1 MEMVFMENK
10 LKNTINRENMIINI
24 LINAF
29 GIQDSGGI
37 TILEKML
44 YECTLNEKYI
54 YYVLVNEHQNI
65 SNLLNKFIGY
75 KKINFIKIQKK
86 RIIHRLYFEN
96 ITFRSLVKEYNIS
109 LVYNFSGSS
118 QLLSSKPVLVK
129 VQNLIFYSKKLDE
142 AYKKTNNQ
150 KLWLKQ
156 VWSKRLIFLSM
167 LKQSKNLEIQST
179 HVKDALS
186 DFMRVSD
193 KTFFLK
199 NDFSANRDSFKEP
212 KKYNIEKELTFLYIV
227 GPHFAIPHKNMQDFV
242 DAMTELKALGKEF
255 KIKVTLS
262 YEELNNST
270 IWDSVLN
277 EHTDFLGY
285 LKDKDEIE
293 KLFQDNTVLISTSVI
308 ETIGLHIIEGIQ
320 NGILCVAPDE
330 QYSKSVY
337 GDDLLKYKLFDAQSL
352 VDVILSLDT
361 LEKKEIQQRIE
372 NTQKYIID
380 NEADKFH
387 SIIDIFDEILEGK
400 KYVKR

>member
-1 MEMVFMENK
+1 
-10 LKNTINRENMIINI
+10 
-24 LINAF
+24 
-29 GIQDSGGI
+29 
-37 TILEKML
+37 
-44 YECTLNEKYI
+44 
-54 YYVLVNEHQNI
+54 
-65 SNLLNKFIGY
+65 
-75 KKINFIKIQKK
+75 
-86 RIIHRLYFEN
+86 
-96 ITFRSLVKEYNIS
+96 
-109 LVYNFSGSS
+109 VYNFSGSS

-227 GPHFAIPHKNMQDFV
+227 GPHFAILHKNMQDFV
-242 DAMTELKALGKEF
+242 DAMMELKALGKEF

-352 VDVILSLDT
+352 VDVILGLDT
-361 LEKKEIQQRIE
+361 LEKRVIQQRIE